1 VYDLFGVLRYEQG
14 SAQTP
19 WRWRSLALSPE
30 DLLIS
35 GGLVVLPRVVTV
47 SALKAF
53 PLRILPGV
61 GIGVGVVIGV
71 GIGFWVCVHRAY
83 EDAMRDDFLGSNL
96 VTDVGAVRHCY
107 ICCRIVRCT
116 LGLGPNLAYWAQ
128 VLWELI
134 GQDQGLGSF
143 WNWDTQTCVLG
154 IGIGY
159 KFWESCYTGCIEP
172 FRYRRST
179 VRPSV
184 TPAVALGF

>member
-1 VYDLFGVLRYEQG
+1 VQVVSNNLYDVFGVLRHQQG

-96 VTDVGAVRHCY
+96 VTDVGVY
-107 ICCRIVRCT
+107 
-116 LGLGPNLAYWAQ
+116 
-128 VLWELI
+128 
-134 GQDQGLGSF
+134 
-143 WNWDTQTCVLG
+143 
-154 IGIGY
+154 
-159 KFWESCYTGCIEP
+159 CIIDLVTFLLLP
-172 FRYRRST
+172 K
-179 VRPSV
+179 PSV
-184 TPAVALGF
+184 RQNPLRSAPPFW